1 MRPQA
6 IVNFERLFLASILL
20 SVVPLALIAS
30 EEGALAEMIVG
41 IGLMLLSVALVLLAS
56 RRRSN
61 VARWVLAILTAIGL
75 AATGY
80 EIGRVLGANEALS
93 GVALID
99 LIAVA
104 LQTAAVAMLFMP
116 GAREWFARRE
126 ETPVDEGEAR
136 EG

>member
-1 MRPQA
+1 MCMRPQA

-75 AATGY
+75 AAT
-80 EIGRVLGANEALS
+80 V
-93 GVALID
+93 
-99 LIAVA
+99 
-104 LQTAAVAMLFMP
+104 
-116 GAREWFARRE
+116 
-126 ETPVDEGEAR
+126 
-136 EG
+136 